1 MDTDSF
7 LNLKVL
13 NSIYVVFTVT
23 IDCSKIKMGYLLFY
37 LWYCVGR
44 WVELE
49 TSNIKR
55 ILILVSRQMYGISK
69 CCSKMSLIKSGF
81 IYLRILCNNK
91 DKEQGF

>member
-1 MDTDSF
+1 M
-7 LNLKVL
+7 
-13 NSIYVVFTVT
+13 
-23 IDCSKIKMGYLLFY
+23 
-37 LWYCVGR
+37 
-44 WVELE
+44 E

-55 ILILVSRQMYGISK
+55 ILILVNRQMYGISK

>member
-7 LNLKVL
+7 LNLKVP
-13 NSIYVVFTVT
+13 NSIYVVSTVT
-23 IDCSKIKMGYLLFY
+23 IDCSKIKMGYILFY
-37 LWYCVGR
+37 LCYCVGR

-55 ILILVSRQMYGISK
+55 ILILVNRQMYGISK
-69 CCSKMSLIKSGF
+69 CSKLSLIKSGF
-81 IYLRILCNNK
+81 IYLRIPCNNK